1 MIQYHILQTN
11 IKRTVWQRVK
21 FLPFEIPSIQCV
33 PFLVV
38 KFTSIVPL
46 IMAENG
52 LKFFKILLPAVIKI
66 RENTV
71 LVFQYILRFW
81 NQTSIVNSFLNI
93 SRKCSLVNKTSKF
106 SLQVSVSSFNK
117 VVLHNCH
124 FYSHFR
130 VDRNKYQ
137 IHIPLPPKIDPTVTM
152 MQVIM
157 SCCFQSERFTWQVNS
172 RKDSK
177 LQDFTICSL

>member
-52 LKFFKILLPAVIKI
+52 LKFLKILLPAVIKI

-93 SRKCSLVNKTSKF
+93 SHKCSLVNKSSKF

-117 VVLHNCH
+117 VVLHISFSELSLLLSFQGWQEQVPN
-124 FYSHFR
+124 SHTSAAK
-130 VDRNKYQ
+130 DRPNSDYDAGNNVM
-137 IHIPLPPKIDPTVTM
+137 LFSVRKIY
-152 MQVIM
+152 
-157 SCCFQSERFTWQVNS
+157 
-172 RKDSK
+172 
-177 LQDFTICSL
+177 LAG